1 MRFNYRQY
9 FLSGAGLPVLAVAM
23 AFVGAGAP
31 ASAQDTGGEAPV
43 DVKAGDAVTVQAEA
57 EDELATMQKVVI
69 SGSRVISN
77 GYEAPTPVTTMP
89 SEQLKAVSPDV
100 VDALRQLPQLS
111 GTTSS
116 ANTNPTQGAGPG
128 NTSAANLRDLGPERT
143 LVLLDGRRSAPSM
156 STGTSDMVFFPM
168 GLVNKVD
175 IVTGG
180 ASAAYGSGAVSGVV
194 NFVLDTDFKGLAGE
208 VRGGLSSHGDGGS
221 YGFELTGGRGFDND
235 RGHIVFNF
243 AVNGQDA
250 LDGSE
255 RSWSTKLRNSIPN
268 PAAGQPGEPDFLLGD
283 NVSSTIASFG
293 GLITS
298 QGPLYRTNFDA
309 DGNPVAFGLGN
320 IVTSQTQQGGDGAGY
335 PAPIRSG
342 SELVNGF
349 MHAKYQLNDGLEV
362 FAEGSYGESEL
373 SYPLLYPYSIGGRAY
388 TIQQDNAFLP
398 ESVRD
403 VMTTN
408 GISSFQLGKID
419 KDFGR
424 PEAFTKSNT
433 LNAAFGFDAKLPYDF
448 DLEAYYSHGET
459 LLRWGSYPGIKLA
472 ELKLSADAVI
482 DPSTGQ
488 IVCRSTL
495 TDPTN
500 GCVPRDVFGVN
511 APTPDQADYLL
522 GQIVAR
528 SKSKQ
533 DVVAATVSGEPFST
547 WAGSVPV
554 AFGLEYRKNS
564 TTVEGDPVSQNLN
577 WAVSNVTGGSD
588 GSYDLIEGFAEALIP
603 LARDLPLA
611 QEVNLNAAIRH
622 TDYSTSGGVTSWK
635 VGLTDQVFEDLRL
648 RGTLSRDIR
657 APHIG
662 ELFGGQT
669 LVSLSFFDPALD
681 NQFFQG
687 VISPSGSNPDLTPEL
702 SDTLTLGFVYR
713 PSYLE
718 GFGLSVDYYKLEI
731 KDAIAQLSAQTIVN
745 QCVAGDQSLCSLIT
759 RDSGT
764 NQITQIRNNLINVQT
779 AKVAGVDFEASY
791 QTELFGGDLSLRGVA
806 TYLDSYVF
814 ESPGTTDLE
823 QAGFTLRPHWR
834 GNLLVNWAKGPLSIT
849 VSERILGKSYRLDP
863 PDRSYTVPTT
873 AYTNVDL
880 RYELGGER
888 LEKELFL
895 NVSNLFDRD
904 PRNLSPNGQAISYN
918 TFTEP
923 SYYDM
928 VGRYITVG
936 ARFRY

>member
-1 MRFNYRQY
+1 M
-9 FLSGAGLPVLAVAM
+9 
-23 AFVGAGAP
+23 
-31 ASAQDTGGEAPV
+31 
-43 DVKAGDAVTVQAEA
+43 
-57 EDELATMQKVVI
+57 
-69 SGSRVISN
+69 
-77 GYEAPTPVTTMP
+77 
-89 SEQLKAVSPDV
+89 
-100 VDALRQLPQLS
+100 
-111 GTTSS
+111 
-116 ANTNPTQGAGPG
+116 
-128 NTSAANLRDLGPERT
+128 
-143 LVLLDGRRSAPSM
+143 
-156 STGTSDMVFFPM
+156 
-168 GLVNKVD
+168 
-175 IVTGG
+175 
-180 ASAAYGSGAVSGVV
+180 
-194 NFVLDTDFKGLAGE
+194 
-208 VRGGLSSHGDGGS
+208 
-221 YGFELTGGRGFDND
+221 
-235 RGHIVFNF
+235 
-243 AVNGQDA
+243 
-250 LDGSE
+250 
-255 RSWSTKLRNSIPN
+255 
-268 PAAGQPGEPDFLLGD
+268 
-283 NVSSTIASFG
+283 
-293 GLITS
+293 
-298 QGPLYRTNFDA
+298 
-309 DGNPVAFGLGN
+309 
-320 IVTSQTQQGGDGAGY
+320 
-335 PAPIRSG
+335 
-342 SELVNGF
+342 
-349 MHAKYQLNDGLEV
+349 
-362 FAEGSYGESEL
+362 
-373 SYPLLYPYSIGGRAY
+373 
-388 TIQQDNAFLP
+388 
-398 ESVRD
+398 
-403 VMTTN
+403 
-408 GISSFQLGKID
+408 
-419 KDFGR
+419 
-424 PEAFTKSNT
+424 
-433 LNAAFGFDAKLPYDF
+433 
-448 DLEAYYSHGET
+448 
-459 LLRWGSYPGIKLA
+459 
-472 ELKLSADAVI
+472 
-482 DPSTGQ
+482 
-488 IVCRSTL
+488 
-495 TDPTN
+495 
-500 GCVPRDVFGVN
+500 
-511 APTPDQADYLL
+511 
-522 GQIVAR
+522 
-528 SKSKQ
+528 
-533 DVVAATVSGEPFST
+533 
-547 WAGSVPV
+547 
-554 AFGLEYRKNS
+554 
-564 TTVEGDPVSQNLN
+564 
-577 WAVSNVTGGSD
+577 TGGSD

-635 VGLTDQVFEDLRL
+635 VGLTNQVFEDLRL